1 MKLNDENDSELVI
14 NGNDVINKEWQFD
27 NKKY

>member
-14 NGNDVINKEWQFD
+14 NDNEVINKEWQFD